1 MFCMV
6 GLKTQSFF
14 FKFLDSLK
22 DSIVLFKIDVKLYFR
37 GFVFWLSSE
46 VLLIGVKV
54 LKDLEG
60 TFDDSF
66 DGSIFIDFLGDILWN
81 FFLLHL
87 FVSFLRDLCWFFI
100 IDFLDIVSGDD
111 DFFFIE
117 RFLSIEVFDEGQSF
131 F

>member
-22 DSIVLFKIDVKLYFR
+22 DSIVLFKIDVKLYLR

-117 RFLSIEVFDEGQSF
+117 RFLSIEVFNEGQSF

>member
-14 FKFLDSLK
+14 FKFLDPLK

-87 FVSFLRDLCWFFI
+87 FVSFLRDLCRFFI

-117 RFLSIEVFDEGQSF
+117 RFLSIEVFNEGQSF

>member
-117 RFLSIEVFDEGQSF
+117 RFLSIEVFNEGQSF

>member
-14 FKFLDSLK
+14 FKFLDPLK
-22 DSIVLFKIDVKLYFR
+22 DSIVLFQIDVKLYFR

>member
-14 FKFLDSLK
+14 FKFLDPLK

-117 RFLSIEVFDEGQSF
+117 RFLSIEVFNEGQSF